1 MYCYG
6 IGILN
11 MQGIGNKRGGYT
23 WGIICKYGMI
33 CFTRYLIV
41 IKILQISLLKAKR
54 NTNSHNI
61 TYSAGIIEDG
71 GRV

>member
-1 MYCYG
+1 MQIWHDMFYS
-6 IGILN
+6 ILN
-11 MQGIGNKRGGYT
+11 CDQNT
-23 WGIICKYGMI
+23 AD
-33 CFTRYLIV
+33 
-41 IKILQISLLKAKR
+41 ISPKR